1 MAILAT
7 PSIRLYRNPALKPG
21 LAALVGWLLDHHYSS
36 HAIGRIENFV
46 AVHGTLAGSMID
58 PEDEPAAEETFC
70 AALPAVPLDS
80 AAWDRDSGVLFD
92 VELLSRGI
100 HPWPIP
106 AVGDDD
112 RAEPDDFAAA
122 ALEDLALPPVAGG
135 SPDDE
140 SEPSEADWR
149 DYSEWSEALEMERWY
164 DERGGLAEFNRLR
177 TD

>member
-7 PSIRLYRNPALKPG
+7 PSIRLYRNPSLKPG

-46 AVHGTLAGSMID
+46 AVHGTLAGSMVD
-58 PEDEPAAEETFC
+58 PEDEAAAEEAFV
-70 AALPAVPLDS
+70 AALPEVAGDS
-80 AAWDRDSGVLFD
+80 PAWDREDIFMD
-92 VELLSRGI
+92 VELLAAGI

-112 RAEPDDFAAA
+112 RMEPDDFAAA

-149 DYSEWSEALEMERWY
+149 DYSEWSEALEMKRWY